1 MIFDK
6 LVEIMMDQLSVQPQ
20 DITPETS
27 FKDDLALDSLDL
39 YDLVMALEDEFNI
52 EMPTERE
59 AEIETIEDLI
69 RILKELGVEPV
80 YQDTSG
86 GKLNGLS
93 FVVTG
98 TLDSMGRDAA
108 ALPDGARLARR
119 KRQPGSRRIRPLARL
134 PPRPPGLLRP
144 PDGV

>member
-1 MIFDK
+1 MFDK

-69 RILKELGVEPV
+69 RILKELGVEE
-80 YQDTSG
+80 
-86 GKLNGLS
+86 
-93 FVVTG
+93 
-98 TLDSMGRDAA
+98 
-108 ALPDGARLARR
+108 
-119 KRQPGSRRIRPLARL
+119 
-134 PPRPPGLLRP
+134 
-144 PDGV
+144 

>member
-39 YDLVMALEDEFNI
+39 YDLVMALEDEYNI

-69 RILKELGVEPV
+69 RILKELGVEE
-80 YQDTSG
+80 
-86 GKLNGLS
+86 
-93 FVVTG
+93 
-98 TLDSMGRDAA
+98 
-108 ALPDGARLARR
+108 
-119 KRQPGSRRIRPLARL
+119 
-134 PPRPPGLLRP
+134 
-144 PDGV
+144 

>member
-1 MIFDK
+1 MKFDK

-69 RILKELGVEPV
+69 RILKELGVEE
-80 YQDTSG
+80 
-86 GKLNGLS
+86 
-93 FVVTG
+93 
-98 TLDSMGRDAA
+98 
-108 ALPDGARLARR
+108 
-119 KRQPGSRRIRPLARL
+119 
-134 PPRPPGLLRP
+134 
-144 PDGV
+144 

>member
-1 MIFDK
+1 MIFDR

-69 RILKELGVEPV
+69 RILKELGVEE
-80 YQDTSG
+80 
-86 GKLNGLS
+86 
-93 FVVTG
+93 
-98 TLDSMGRDAA
+98 
-108 ALPDGARLARR
+108 
-119 KRQPGSRRIRPLARL
+119 
-134 PPRPPGLLRP
+134 
-144 PDGV
+144 

>member
-69 RILKELGVEPV
+69 RILKELGVEE
-80 YQDTSG
+80 
-86 GKLNGLS
+86 
-93 FVVTG
+93 
-98 TLDSMGRDAA
+98 
-108 ALPDGARLARR
+108 
-119 KRQPGSRRIRPLARL
+119 
-134 PPRPPGLLRP
+134 
-144 PDGV
+144 